1 MPVNVGELEFY
12 TLDEV
17 NDQLFGKRGTPER
30 EEFEKECEEAVKE
43 AKKRFSCPGDYVR
56 ESIKQ
61 VGLKQKEFAVK
72 MNMTPSNVT
81 ELLQSKRR
89 ITSLIA
95 QRLEDVLYYP
105 ADYWLN
111 LQNEYDAERKQ
122 QKKESVVLTADW
134 AERMIQ
140 SMDNLSNQLGAFL
153 EWQRQNN
160 HIPATK

>member
-1 MPVNVGELEFY
+1 MPVKVGELEFY
-12 TLDEV
+12 TFDETLDEAY
-17 NDQLFGKRGTPER
+17 GKRGTPER

-56 ESIKQ
+56 EGIKQ
-61 VGLKQKEFAVK
+61 VGLKQKEFAFK

-89 ITSLIA
+89 ITPLIA

-122 QKKESVVLTADW
+122 QKKETVVLTADW

-140 SMDNLSNQLGAFL
+140 SIDNLSNQLSVL
-153 EWQRQNN
+153 ISLQQQNSRN
-160 HIPATK
+160 PATK